1 MEKTDQIITKG
12 KLTVALQE
20 CVCAWTL
27 WREWINDP
35 NYEFNLFF
43 HFNIVQIH
51 YSKTVVCLHYY
62 FLIRRNIS
70 EQCACIHA
78 HLLCLDF
85 IFTYLCKCETFK
97 SVVHAIVSELWR
109 VCLKLFFFFFK
120 WNCFDSDNLRCPFF
134 TVCSPLCSADTH
146 KKFLCFNLCQSDFGK
161 RGKCVLSP
169 RRSIFKVGL
178 CVLRRMAVGW

>member
-1 MEKTDQIITKG
+1 MCLCLNTMTLMNKWS
-12 KLTVALQE
+12 KLWISFVLSFQHCSNTVFKNCCLS
-20 CVCAWTL
+20 TL
-27 WREWINDP
+27 
-35 NYEFNLFF
+35 LFF
-43 HFNIVQIH
+43 RMQKYQWTVCMHSCTFTLFRLYFYIPLQMPNFEISGSCNCFRTVMSM
-51 YSKTVVCLHYY
+51 SK
-62 FLIRRNIS
+62 
-70 EQCACIHA
+70 A
-78 HLLCLDF
+78 
-85 IFTYLCKCETFK
+85 
-97 SVVHAIVSELWR
+97 
-109 VCLKLFFFFFK
+109 FFFFK